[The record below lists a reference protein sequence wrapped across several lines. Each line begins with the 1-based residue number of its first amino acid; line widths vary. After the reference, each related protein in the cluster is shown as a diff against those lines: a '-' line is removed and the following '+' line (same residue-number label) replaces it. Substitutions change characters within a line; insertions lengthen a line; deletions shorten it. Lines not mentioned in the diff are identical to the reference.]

1 MNSIFSTYTQG
12 ENRVTSTIIAVF
24 QRLHINTLNEL
35 LDFLLRNEEDDNIL
49 ELVKFSNQ
57 PRYQKSIPDAEIKSS
72 FHYLFETKKQ
82 VNSVDVNQ
90 LKNHLSVLTNKN
102 IIDSRLI
109 LITPDSDAPAVLSDA
124 SLKNEP
130 IYWFNFA
137 SLLAGI
143 ADILTNY
150 RFLMDIEQYLLE
162 ELKSFIENTV
172 GLLPEDISKRVLIIP
187 AGKFAKTHGEHYYAY
202 ICQAN
207 RSFQPSAYLAY
218 YLSGAIDTN
227 VPKILGYVNSFHLLN
242 DNPNTINIEVVDP
255 TVSMGYL
262 QQRLADLQQQV
273 TNEKWENVDYHKI
286 FLLSKSIE
294 EGTIILKSLI
304 KNDKKDSSNK
314 NTAFLQKQRYTN
326 IDRLQKAK
334 TTTDLEQLN

>member
-35 LDFLLRNEEDDNIL
+35 LISVLSDNSVD
-49 ELVKFSNQ
+49 LVKFNNQ
-57 PRYQKSIPDAEIKSS
+57 PKYQKSVPDAEIKSS
-72 FHYLFETKKQ
+72 FHYLFETKIQ
-82 VNSVDVNQ
+82 LNSVNLDQ
-90 LKNHLSVLTNKN
+90 LKNHLLNLTNRK

-109 LITPDSDAPAVLSDA
+109 LITPDAEQPAVLSDA
-124 SLKNEP
+124 SLAKEP
-130 IYWFNFA
+130 IYWFNF
-137 SLLAGI
+137 SDLLAGI
-143 ADILTNY
+143 DDILIDY
-150 RFLMDIEQYLLE
+150 RFLTTVERYLLE
-162 ELKSFIENTV
+162 ELKSFVENTA
-172 GLLPEDISKRVLIIP
+172 GLLPEDISKKVLIIP
-187 AGKFAKTHGEHYYAY
+187 AGKFAKTHGQHYYAY

-242 DNPNTINIEVVDP
+242 DNPNTANIEIVDP
-255 TVSMGYL
+255 TISMGYL

-273 TNEKWENVDYHKI
+273 INEKWENVDYHKI
-286 FLLSKSIE
+286 FLLSKNAD
-294 EGTIILKSLI
+294 EGTISLKAPVT
-304 KNDKKDSSNK
+304 NDKKSSSNK

-334 TTTDLEQLN
+334 TTTDLE